1 MSPDWSEQR
10 ERPKKK
16 FVDEY
21 ILTGNATEAA
31 KRAGYSTRTAYSQ
44 GERLLRNAEVRAAID
59 KRLAEAASEKT
70 LTQKQL
76 LEFLSA
82 VVRGAVKDETV
93 QNRLIGKGCSIVERV
108 EIRASVRERVRAAE
122 LLLKI
127 HGAFNQAEDSGKP
140 DFSQVFTQALEK
152 MWEET
157 QGDRP
162 A

>member
-1 MSPDWSEQR
+1 MNDR
-10 ERPKKK
+10 RKK

-82 VVRGAVKDETV
+82 VVKGEVNDETV
-93 QNRLIGKGCSIVERV
+93 QNKLIGKGCSIVEHV

-127 HGAFNQAEDSGKP
+127 YGAFNQDEESGKP
-140 DFSQVFTQALEK
+140 ELSQMFLQALEK
-152 MWEET
+152 SWEVDK
-157 QGDRP
+157 GDRP

>member
-1 MSPDWSEQR
+1 MNDR
-10 ERPKKK
+10 RKK

-31 KRAGYSTRTAYSQ
+31 KRAGYSGKTAYSQ

-59 KRLAEAASEKT
+59 KRLKAASSDKT
-70 LTQKQL
+70 LDQRAL

-82 VVRGAVKDETV
+82 VVRGEVNDETV
-93 QNRLIGKGCSIVERV
+93 QNRLIGKGCSIVEHV
-108 EIRASVRERVRAAE
+108 ELRASVRERVRAAE

-127 HGAFNQAEDSGKP
+127 YGAFNQAEESGKL

-157 QGDRP
+157 QGDQP

>member
-1 MSPDWSEQR
+1 MNDR
-10 ERPKKK
+10 RKK

-44 GERLLRNAEVRAAID
+44 GERLLRNAEVRPAID

-82 VVRGAVKDETV
+82 VVRGEVKDETV
-93 QNRLIGKGCSIVERV
+93 QNKLIGKGCSIVEHV

-127 HGAFNQAEDSGKP
+127 HGAFNQTEESSKP

-157 QGDRP
+157 QGDQP